1 MSEEEAIFKL
11 EPPEGLSEREVAAY
25 RLGAL
30 EMVMSTI
37 TAEMLAYQPTA
48 TLVEAFQAEVEYRRN
63 QLARTPDE
71 QEDLAGMM
79 TEADRI
85 LEFLATTEPGD

>member
-1 MSEEEAIFKL
+1 MAEEEGIFKL
-11 EPPEGLSEREVAAY
+11 EPPEGLSEREMAAY

-37 TAEMLAYQPTA
+37 TEEMLAYQPSA
-48 TLVEAFQAEVEYRRN
+48 TLVEAFQAELECRRN
-63 QLARTPDE
+63 QLIRTPDE
-71 QEDLAGMM
+71 QEDLAVMM

-85 LEFLATTEPGD
+85 LEFLATTEPGE